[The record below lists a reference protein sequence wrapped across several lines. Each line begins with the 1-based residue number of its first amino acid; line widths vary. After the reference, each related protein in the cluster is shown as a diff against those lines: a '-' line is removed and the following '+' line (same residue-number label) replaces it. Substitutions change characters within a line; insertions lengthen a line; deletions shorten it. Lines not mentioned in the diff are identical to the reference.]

1 MGGRVGFVK
10 VASATGVGAFIG
22 CLGEPSDPV
31 AREIGVNLH
40 RELLTGKPVA
50 AALHKV
56 RAESCLAE
64 TKRPDSNL
72 TAFTYVIS
80 GYPELTLA

>member
-1 MGGRVGFVK
+1 
-10 VASATGVGAFIG
+10 VGAFIG

-31 AREIGVNLH
+31 ACEIGVNLH
-40 RELLTGKPVA
+40 RKLLTDKPVA

-64 TKRPDSNL
+64 TQRPDGNL

-80 GYPELTLA
+80 GYPELALA